1 MEYKNKV
8 LIIED
13 DKQISHFL
21 GTVLS
26 ANNFDVITAD
36 TGEYGCAVIS
46 SHRPDIVIL
55 DLGLPGMDGW
65 EVIDSVRKW
74 SSMPIIVLSARNS
87 EADKVA
93 ALEKGADDYI
103 TKPFGTNEL
112 IARIKTA
119 LRHTRTASGDDS
131 IAVEGVFRTGGLT
144 VDYSKYRVYVD
155 GKDANLTQNEFKL
168 VALLGKNAG
177 RVLTYDYIIKQ
188 LWGPHAKTDNQILRV
203 NMANIRRK
211 IEEKP
216 AEPRYIFTE
225 VGVGYRMAESDVVNK

>member
-46 SHRPDIVIL
+46 SHCPDIVIL

-119 LRHTRTASGDDS
+119 LRHTRTVSGDDS

>member
-46 SHRPDIVIL
+46 SHCPDIVIL
-55 DLGLPGMDGW
+55 DLGLPGMGGW
-65 EVIDSVRKW
+65 EVIDSVRRW

>member
-46 SHRPDIVIL
+46 SHCPDIVIL

-119 LRHTRTASGDDS
+119 SPPYPNS
-131 IAVEGVFRTGGLT
+131 I
-144 VDYSKYRVYVD
+144 
-155 GKDANLTQNEFKL
+155 
-168 VALLGKNAG
+168 G
-177 RVLTYDYIIKQ
+177 R
-188 LWGPHAKTDNQILRV
+188 
-203 NMANIRRK
+203 
-211 IEEKP
+211 
-216 AEPRYIFTE
+216 
-225 VGVGYRMAESDVVNK
+225 

>member
-46 SHRPDIVIL
+46 SHCPDIVIL

-65 EVIDSVRKW
+65 EVIDSVRRW
-74 SSMPIIVLSARNS
+74 SSMPIIVLSARNY

-225 VGVGYRMAESDVVNK
+225 VGVGYRMAESDIVNK

>member
-46 SHRPDIVIL
+46 SHCPDIVIL
-55 DLGLPGMDGW
+55 DLGLPVMDGW